1 MNINLT
7 ILGQAIAF
15 FIFVVFCMKYVW
27 PPVIAALQERQ
38 KKIADG
44 LAASDRAAKDLE
56 LTQEKSAQ
64 ELRQA
69 KEQAAALIEQANKR
83 ANQIVEGS
91 KEDARKEGEKILAQA
106 QAEIEQQRIKA
117 RDAPKSLPSQ
127 WLAPR
132 RFWKLLSTLTSTVT
146 C

>member
-83 ANQIVEGS
+83 ANQIVEAS

-117 RDAPKSLPSQ
+117 RDAP
-127 WLAPR
+127 R

>member
-117 RDAPKSLPSQ
+117 RDALRALHHRLESK
-127 WLAPR
+127 
-132 RFWKLLSTLTSTVT
+132 
-146 C
+146 

>member
-27 PPVIAALQERQ
+27 PPVITALQERQ

-69 KEQAAALIEQANKR
+69 
-83 ANQIVEGS
+83 
-91 KEDARKEGEKILAQA
+91 
-106 QAEIEQQRIKA
+106 
-117 RDAPKSLPSQ
+117 
-127 WLAPR
+127 
-132 RFWKLLSTLTSTVT
+132 
-146 C
+146 